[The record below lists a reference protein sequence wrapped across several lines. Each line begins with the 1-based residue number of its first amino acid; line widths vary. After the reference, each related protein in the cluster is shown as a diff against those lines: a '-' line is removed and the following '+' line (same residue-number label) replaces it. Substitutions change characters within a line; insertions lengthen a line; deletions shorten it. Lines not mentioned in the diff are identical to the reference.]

1 MAWLPRK
8 DGRQASLRLI
18 EGAGFHERQPQL
30 QACRSMGII
39 QLESAAKPR
48 CRLTGTT
55 DDPQQ
60 MAKIEHCPDVGGR
73 ILNRRTQ
80 RLLRLSVAFT
90 GNQGKRQVHL
100 RIGAR
105 AGIDR
110 QPELSHRRA
119 GLAAREVSE
128 SEQVSRDWIARPR
141 FQKPLQFALGRTMPA
156 GPEFGGGGF

>member
-1 MAWLPRK
+1 MNEATAINAIRDSHP
-8 DGRQASLRLI
+8 
-18 EGAGFHERQPQL
+18 
-30 QACRSMGII
+30 
-39 QLESAAKPR
+39 
-48 CRLTGTT
+48 
-55 DDPQQ
+55 
-60 MAKIEHCPDVGGR
+60 

-90 GNQGKRQVHL
+90 GNQVKRQVHL

-119 GLAAREVSE
+119 GLAKREVSE

-156 GPEFGGGGF
+156 GPEFGGCGF